1 VKSPL
6 FVHHHLEVSSAVEI
20 IDGIDNS
27 KFDKT
32 ATRGV
37 FAKKLLMQK
46 IQQDKMV

>member
-1 VKSPL
+1 MKSPL

-37 FAKKLLMQK
+37 FAKKTVNAK
-46 IQQDKMV
+46 DSAR